1 MIKSFVGAIAAVLG
15 LAVTVFA
22 VVSSISGL
30 SGGPPLWPAALDIE
44 PGTPDQSKPFDVSFT
59 VSNRSVLFDAIDI
72 QFACAMVEIVL
83 ENGGT
88 VERSIVIGTGP
99 TTIEAGDT
107 RPFRCSF
114 PLEPDGIT
122 RAQIRIEAVHKFWPI
137 LNWPISTSAGPFFWD
152 TASRPHRW
160 LKKTDRAAVTS
171 IDALLSKAHCSMRCV
186 MGA

>member
-114 PLEPDGIT
+114 PLEPGGIT

-160 LKKTDRAAVTS
+160 LKKP
-171 IDALLSKAHCSMRCV
+171 I
-186 MGA
+186 GPP